1 VTAIASNLKKP
12 ARIGSKERLT
22 DELREEEPEELADRV
37 FFGWKPEVKRYRRVR
52 AWKGGDIV

>member
-1 VTAIASNLKKP
+1 LKKP

-37 FFGWKPEVKRYRRVR
+37 FFGWRQEVKRY
-52 AWKGGDIV
+52 KKIP